1 MGGKKK
7 KIKAPAVD
15 WANTNVGDLIL
26 CKVKKDLAIGIIREK
41 FDGTEGTHKSNCP
54 GLEGIDVPNKC
65 KKKMEVGVE
74 LLPPEAGGDNEYPNV
89 KELWELWVEVRRV
102 EAEEMD
108 IPPAKHAITTF
119 QIKTSSLLK
128 TNPIDSENQQEAGV
142 FFNPVTPGGNSYLE
156 TPKQK
161 YHDGVV
167 KKRRCFKGFPGRC
180 LNLTHEGKKN
190 AVVDI
195 LINAEAMKKIEAY
208 KKKQALTELISQ
220 KQMKRGQWVKFAG
233 KGPNWDPNLKGA
245 VQSIEWLSRSNRPGE
260 WLAICVDPTARVHE
274 PDIKFAMQP
283 IESNVATESRGLE
296 VILTN
301 RAERSLNVKGNTL
314 VKFSKEFSF
323 EGDHPVYKPG
333 GTGNLGDTFKEGDM
347 VLRVNGRS
355 VVGFQNDQLNSFIET
370 ELAKQGSQD
379 DEKSTYDIHATERG
393 NAELKPEE
401 KPREGEIRITIARPE
416 DGSKTERP
424 FTGVWSPEN
433 TRDLQLKG
441 KGDKLGE
448 KFFLTQHLDGTITG
462 HINCRKATLGGLL
475 IRGKVNDSGRACTLK
490 LYWPKDSCFGE
501 QVVAVFEAMIVDPPE
516 DQPKAPPILELAKNK
531 CKMGVLAAG
540 LPGVRLVK
548 SDFTM
553 SPYDKALEGI
563 QEEVTAKVETHK
575 DSLARRVRERVAL
588 KRRAYSEEEEV
599 TKLKLKAMTDTWN
612 RLRKRLQKDLIMTDR
627 ERKRIQEQLGEIMA
641 EKKRLTER
649 LSGLLV
655 ETEEHC
661 TSLHKQHAKDL
672 QFEMTRTLAGDLTS
686 EAQRQ
691 GMMKDSLRGP
701 GEHKLSNSTRLLLE
715 EVRVLRKQNTAFL
728 ETIRNLATELKTVR
742 EGSSLVVKKL
752 ELGGDFQED
761 NAQTPKEMQDSMGD
775 SDVDEFLD
783 FDVDK
788 YKSKAIDTVDAALAE
803 VGTTGGGRHGGH
815 DNDSLDSY

>member
-1 MGGKKK
+1 MPGKKK
-7 KIKAPAVD
+7 GKFKPP
-15 WANTNVGDLIL
+15 NVPFTETDYGDLCLI
-26 CKVKKDLAIGIIREK
+26 KVKKDFAIAKILEK
-41 FDGTEGTHKSNCP
+41 FDGSDGTMTSHCP
-54 GLEGIDVPNKC
+54 GMEGIEVDCKC
-65 KKKMEVGVE
+65 KKGQEAGVE
-74 LLPPEAGGDNEYPNV
+74 LIPPDEV
-89 KELWELWVEVRRV
+89 QELWDLWVEVRRV
-102 EAEEMD
+102 EAEEMN
-108 IPPAKHAITTF
+108 IPPDKHPITSYN
-119 QIKTSSLLK
+119 IKTALK
-128 TNPIDSENQQEAGV
+128 ASPIQSEHAGIMPPDGSGYL
-142 FFNPVTPGGNSYLE
+142 FKPITKEEGGDYMA

-167 KKRRCFKGFPGRC
+167 KKKRKFKGKPGKC
-180 LNLTHEGKKN
+180 LNINHSDGKKN
-190 AVVDI
+190 AVIDI
-195 LINAEAMKKIEAY
+195 IMNSEAMKKVEAY
-208 KKKQALTELISQ
+208 KKKKALKELIAK
-220 KQMKRGQWVKFAG
+220 KQMQRGQWVKFQG
-233 KGPNWDPNLKGA
+233 KGPNWDPNLKGS

-274 PDIKFAMQP
+274 PDCAPMEP
-283 IESNVATESRGLE
+283 IESTVAEESRGLT

-301 RAERSLNVKGNTL
+301 TAERSLNVKGENM
-314 VKFSKEFSF
+314 VKFMKEFSF

-333 GTGNLGDTFKEGDM
+333 GDGNLSDTFKPGDII
-347 VLRVNGRS
+347 LSINQRS
-355 VVGFQNDQLNSFIET
+355 VVGFQDHQLGNFIGG
-370 ELAKQGSQD
+370 ELEKQGGQD
-379 DEKSTYDIHATERG
+379 EEKSTYDTHATERSD
-393 NAELKPEE
+393 AELKPDE
-401 KPREGEIRITIARPE
+401 KPREGEIRVTIARPSSE
-416 DGSKTERP
+416 SKDKRP
-424 FTGVWSPEN
+424 FTGVWTPED
-433 TRDLQLKG
+433 TRELQLKG
-441 KGDKLGE
+441 RGDKLGE
-448 KFFLTQHLDGTITG
+448 KFFLTQHMDATITG
-462 HINCRKATLGGLL
+462 HIKCRKASMGGLK
-475 IRGKVNDSGRACTLK
+475 IRGKADGLNCQFS

-501 QVVAVFEAMIVDPPE
+501 QVVGRFDGMIEDGDDKSPPVL
-516 DQPKAPPILELAKNK
+516 KLKKNSSQ
-531 CKMGVLAAG
+531 MGVFQAG
-540 LPGVRLVK
+540 LPEVRLVK

-575 DSLARRVRERVAL
+575 DHFTRRVRERVAL

-649 LSGLLV
+649 LSGLLI

-661 TSLHKQHAKDL
+661 TNLHKQHAKDL
-672 QFEMTRTLAGDLTS
+672 QFEMTRTLAGDLSS

-691 GMMKDSLRGP
+691 GMMKESLKAP
-701 GEHKLSNSTRLLLE
+701 GAHKLSNSTRLLLE

-728 ETIRNLATELKTVR
+728 ETIKNLASELKTVR

-761 NAQTPKEMQDSMGD
+761 NAQTPKDMQDSMGD

-803 VGTTGGGRHGGH
+803 VGTAGARRTRT
-815 DNDSLDSY
+815 DSLDSF